1 MRQRLMHIFFDLDG
15 TLTNPF
21 KGITRCI
28 QHALKSLG
36 REVPEAEDLRWC
48 IGPPLHA
55 SFLVLLETNDEQI
68 ADEALR
74 LYRERFSTVGLFENE
89 VYPGIVNCLSALTDT
104 GYRMRVATAKP
115 TVYAQRIVEHFELD
129 GFFEAVHGSE
139 LDGRRTDK
147 TELIAHIL
155 RENGDIDGG
164 GAVMIGDRS
173 HDMIG
178 AVNNGLAP
186 LGVAWGFGSREELT
200 EAGALAFVRTSEELT
215 QEISKLNTGKAS

>member
-1 MRQRLMHIFFDLDG
+1 MHLLFDLDG

-21 KGITRCI
+21 EGITRCV
-28 QHALKSLG
+28 QHALESLA

-55 SFLVLLETNDEQI
+55 SFMTLLDADDEQA

-74 LYRERFSTVGLFENE
+74 LYRERFSTLGLFENE
-89 VYPGIVNCLSALTDT
+89 VYPGIVNCLSALADA
-104 GYRMRVATAKP
+104 GYRMQVATAKP
-115 TVYAQRIVEHFELD
+115 TVYARRIIEHFELAD
-129 GFFEAVHGSE
+129 FFEAIHGSE

-155 RENGDIDGG
+155 QENSDIEGG

-178 AVNNGLAP
+178 AVKNGVTP

-200 EAGALAFVRTSEELT
+200 EAGALAFVRTPAELT
-215 QEISKLNTGKAS
+215 QEISKLDAGKAS